1 MYGVADGGAGSV
13 ADMNRLVL
21 SLWLVAAVYPGYPPN
36 FLQPKQEVSA
46 SAGRLAELG
55 ATSDLSGPESLPPI
69 TEAQSLAIQRV
80 ALRSPTTV
88 LDTVLDHAQST
99 SPPPPDHQSGKPSA
113 PLPSTPDSSEPSVPD
128 VSEDSHEE
136 ANWVV
141 VIRAATEHSGPSV
154 SAPTVRYYPVG
165 TELHLIGYEQGW
177 FQVLD
182 PVTSQRGWIYEKY
195 YLQAIRGPGQMVALQ
210 EPAKPQQKVVNARK
224 TTPHVRRAKSL
235 APRLAKKIQPLIASA
250 PRYRYET
257 VASILDRALRP

>member
-1 MYGVADGGAGSV
+1 MKRLLLSLCLVSAVFPGH
-13 ADMNRLVL
+13 NRLALQAPLGPPTSAEHLVEVRAVL
-21 SLWLVAAVYPGYPPN
+21 SRGPAMQGSMSQPQNSGVERTAV
-36 FLQPKQEVSA
+36 K
-46 SAGRLAELG
+46 
-55 ATSDLSGPESLPPI
+55 
-69 TEAQSLAIQRV
+69 SLAMVNQ
-80 ALRSPTTV
+80 
-88 LDTVLDHAQST
+88 DTESIA
-99 SPPPPDHQSGKPSA
+99 PPKEDNHGA
-113 PLPSTPDSSEPSVPD
+113 PLPTPGENSEAAAPLAPN
-128 VSEDSHEE
+128 EE

-141 VIRAATEHSGPSV
+141 VIRGATEHSGPSV

-210 EPAKPQQKVVNARK
+210 EPAKRQQKP
-224 TTPHVRRAKSL
+224 TLHVRRAKSL
-235 APRLAKKIQPLIASA
+235 APRPAKKIQPLIASA